1 MSRKKAAETTTD
13 AALDAQQS
21 GGTPVPDGQPLND
34 GAGQVDSP
42 NQEQTNADADSKQ
55 SGHAD
60 DVVISTDVGSDN
72 QPEDAKTELEGTTTE
87 ATADVAAQS
96 DAPQQDAAVKP
107 IVVTS
112 GLSHSVNI
120 PPVYVSV
127 PAGGSVEINE
137 PDPAKRQQIIR
148 NLEQLKQSF
157 KKLDFTY

>member
-1 MSRKKAAETTTD
+1 MSRKKATETTTD

-21 GGTPVPDGQPLND
+21 GGTSSPDGQLSND
-34 GAGQVDSP
+34 GAGQVDST
-42 NQEQTNADADSKQ
+42 NQEQNNADADSKQ

-60 DVVISTDVGSDN
+60 DAVVSTDVGSDN

-96 DAPQQDAAVKP
+96 DVLQQDAAVKP

-112 GLSHSVNI
+112 GLSHSVTI

-127 PAGGSVEINE
+127 PAGGKIEINE
-137 PDPAKRQQIIR
+137 TDPTKRQQIIR
-148 NLEQLKQSF
+148 NLEQLKQAF